1 MTGDQVN
8 PPKPWKSLD
17 DQLALLKQRGM
28 LTDNQEAAKSYLER
42 LGYYRLSGYWYP
54 FRVLD
59 PVQASSSKTPRRLD
73 RFIAGSHFAD
83 VVKLYVFDKKLRL
96 LAMDALERIE
106 MSVRVDIAHR
116 LGQADPY
123 AHENPK
129 CLHGHFSKQIKKN
142 GPAKGKTEHQL
153 WLEKY
158 HSHLWRSRRE
168 PFVEHYQNNYG
179 KLPIWVAVEVWDF
192 GMMSKFYAGM
202 KIADRVAIAQK
213 YELPDGDIFASWL
226 RSLNFIRNVSAHH
239 SRLWNIN
246 VLERSSIPTDA
257 AYWQSMNNARPFFY
271 FCLMQV
277 MLKVICP
284 NSRWHERLAAV
295 IAEFP
300 QVPSQ
305 AVRIEDF
312 GVVAGWQS
320 WSLWPQK

>member
-1 MTGDQVN
+1 MKVELEN
-8 PPKPWKSLD
+8 PSKPWKSLD

-59 PVQASSSKTPRRLD
+59 PVQAPGSKTPRRLD
-73 RFIAGSHFAD
+73 CFMAGSHFAD
-83 VVKLYVFDKKLRL
+83 VVQLYVFDKKLRL
-96 LAMDALERIE
+96 LALDALERIE
-106 MSVRVDIAHR
+106 MAVRVDIAHK
-116 LGQADPY
+116 LGRNDPY

-129 CLHGHFSKQIKKN
+129 CLHGHFSKQVKKS
-142 GPAKGKTEHQL
+142 GLAKGKTEHQL

-158 HSHLWRSRRE
+158 RSHLWRSRRE
-168 PFVEHYQNNYG
+168 PFVEHYLNNYG
-179 KLPIWVAVEVWDF
+179 RLPIWVAVEVWDF
-192 GMMSKFYAGM
+192 GMMSKLYAGM
-202 KIADRVAIAQK
+202 KIADRDSIALK
-213 YELPDGDIFASWL
+213 YGAPSGDTFASWL

-246 VLERSSIPTDA
+246 VLERASIPTDA
-257 AYWQSMNNARPFFY
+257 AYWQYMNNARPFYY
-271 FCLMQV
+271 FCLMQL

-284 NSRWHERLAAV
+284 NTRWYKRLAAV

-300 QVPSQ
+300 ESPSR

-312 GVVAGWQS
+312 GVVEGWQS
-320 WSLWPQK
+320 WNLWAQK